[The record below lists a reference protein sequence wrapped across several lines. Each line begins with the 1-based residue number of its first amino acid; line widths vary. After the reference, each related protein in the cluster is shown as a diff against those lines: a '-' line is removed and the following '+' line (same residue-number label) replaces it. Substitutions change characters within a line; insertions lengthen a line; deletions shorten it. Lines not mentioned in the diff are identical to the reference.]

1 MTKPP
6 NLEYWLRG
14 PVPGIP
20 PLLQPVAHALL
31 QARAEVNALMA
42 EFPEQKLWERPAGL
56 ASSGFHLQHLA
67 GVLDRLL
74 TYARG
79 EGLSQQQL
87 ADLASEGKPR
97 GAEPTDPEPT
107 DLKGT
112 DPKGTDLK
120 ETDLKETNLKETNLD
135 RFNMQID
142 KALQQLGHT
151 PEEALT
157 EPRAVG
163 RAGVP
168 STVIGLL
175 FHAAEHTMR
184 HTGQLLVT
192 ARILEGHPDSGNRS
206 DQ

>member
-42 EFPEQKLWERPAGL
+42 EFPEQRLWERPAGL
-56 ASSGFHLQHLA
+56 ASPGFHLQHLA

-97 GAEPTDPEPT
+97 GAEPTDPQ
-107 DLKGT
+107 KT
-112 DPKGTDLK
+112 DP
-120 ETDLKETNLKETNLD
+120 KETNLN

-151 PEEALT
+151 TEKALT

-163 RAGVP
+163 RAGIP

-192 ARILEGHPDSGNRS
+192 ARILGGHPDSGNRS

>member
-1 MTKPP
+1 MKPP

-31 QARAEVNALMA
+31 QAREEVNGLMA
-42 EFPEQKLWERPAGL
+42 EFPEQRLWERPAGL
-56 ASSGFHLQHLA
+56 ASPGFHLQHLA

-97 GAEPTDPEPT
+97 GAGPTDLEPTDTDPADPEPA
-107 DLKGT
+107 
-112 DPKGTDLK
+112 DPK
-120 ETDLKETNLKETNLD
+120 ETSLHL
-135 RFNMQID
+135 FNMQID
-142 KALQQLGHT
+142 RSLQQLNNT
-151 PEEALT
+151 PVETLT

-163 RAGVP
+163 RAGIP

-184 HTGQLLVT
+184 HTGQLLAT
-192 ARILEGHPDSGNRS
+192 ARILGGDPDSGNRS